1 MALGSSVRER
11 GFGAGPGGGRVGRWR
26 GRGQQG
32 RKAGA
37 LGSGAAD
44 RSGVTQ
50 GQGLPLDMQPM
61 SRVLYGTWP
70 SAFGFFS
77 HISFKIARA
86 EHGQLS

>member
-1 MALGSSVRER
+1 M
-11 GFGAGPGGGRVGRWR
+11 GRWR

-77 HISFKIARA
+77 HISVKCALAWAWTQSCRIDRLTP
-86 EHGQLS
+86 GYLSYPRQLLGK